1 MVRVNQFQEGE
12 TMFRGRKKKQL
23 GLKWVQI
30 MDTNHGYNFLRCT
43 IKAPTINSK
52 YLIYFYVKHYKKWFI
67 LLSS

>member
-1 MVRVNQFQEGE
+1 MVSINQFQEGE
-12 TMFRGRKKKQL
+12 TMFRGRKKKL
-23 GLKWVQI
+23 GLKWVQ
-30 MDTNHGYNFLRCT
+30 FPRCT